1 MHLSSAIAASE
12 FNNKGL
18 YLLENG
24 LYSQA
29 VIAFS
34 QGVVIV
40 KQVLAEEE
48 EEDASFDSAMAQ
60 ACSESPPMPECFF
73 HQQQNSQLTSDYTH
87 DTLLYEEPFLFK
99 APIYIQ
105 STPDTIASGFA
116 ATTKYFIKLSFILL
130 YNLALA
136 HHLRAATEPKSK
148 TKRLQKAMK
157 LYEIAFTMQLQ
168 DLDLSVLQVMA
179 ISNNLG
185 HIHTILRN
193 ETKSRRCFEHL
204 LQSILLCQHPQEEDE
219 PAVPL
224 DGFLTNV
231 MPFMLNG
238 LASAPAA

>member
-1 MHLSSAIAASE
+1 MNPSSAIAASE
-12 FNNKGL
+12 FNNKGV

-24 LYSQA
+24 MYSQA
-29 VIAFS
+29 VVAFS
-34 QGVVIV
+34 QGMVLV

-48 EEDASFDSAMAQ
+48 EDEKVLVVRVASAAQ
-60 ACSESPPMPECFF
+60 ACSESASLPECFF
-73 HQQQNSQLTSDYTH
+73 HQLQGTQPSSEYPQDAFSC
-87 DTLLYEEPFLFK
+87 EEPFLFK
-99 APIYIQ
+99 APIYIH
-105 STPDTIASGFA
+105 STDTTATGFA
-116 ATTKYFIKLSFILL
+116 STKYYIKSSFILL

-136 HHLRAATEPKSK
+136 HHLRAVTEPKPN
-148 TKRLQKAMK
+148 KRLKRAMQ
-157 LYEIAFTMQLQ
+157 LYEIAYTMQLQ

-193 ETKSRRCFEHL
+193 ETKSRQCFEHL

-219 PAVPL
+219 LVVSL

-231 MPFMLNG
+231 MPFMLTG